1 MAEISH
7 SVNGGTPGAPGAP
20 AAEIQKPSKLVFFIG
35 VWEFDA
41 SDQGPVLNL
50 STGYP
55 QANVDNLMGVWEF

>member
-1 MAEISH
+1 MEEL
-7 SVNGGTPGAPGAP
+7 P
-20 AAEIQKPSKLVFFIG
+20 ARPVRQLPKSQKPSKLVFFEG

-41 SDQGPVLNL
+41 SDQGPVRNL